1 MKASTRNW
9 IVMLGC
15 VAVLS
20 AGVAFA
26 ADWPQWRGT
35 NGDAKVSDFK
45 PPESWPKQLAEKWTV
60 TVGAGDAT
68 PALVGNHL
76 YVFSRQGADEVLRC
90 LDAETGKPVWEEKY
104 EPGVSVSGPAAAQ
117 HPGPRS
123 SPAVADGKV
132 ATLGV
137 SGVVSC
143 FDADSGKLLW
153 RKDPYK
159 SWPQFYAAASP
170 IIVNGMCIAQLGGRG
185 GGAIIAFDLTNG
197 DEKWRAEAGGP
208 AYASPAVMTAAGIQ
222 ELVAQTDKSLIGLS
236 LLDGKLLW
244 QIPTEPARM
253 SQNAV
258 TPVIDGDIVI
268 YSGQGKGTTAV
279 QIEKQGDEW
288 KPNQLWTNAQISSGF
303 ATPVMKDGQLFGLS
317 NRASFFCLDAKTGK
331 TLWTSPARRGERGFG
346 SIVDAGQIL
355 LALTPSADLIALKP
369 SDKEFSELASIKV
382 SDAQP
387 YAYPVVSGNRV
398 FIKGQDTV
406 SMYTIE

>member
-76 YVFSRQGADEVLRC
+76 YVFSRHGADEMLRC
-90 LDAETGKPVWEEKY
+90 LDAETGKPVWVEKY

-288 KPNQLWTNAQISSGF
+288 KPNQLWANAQISSGF

-355 LALTPSADLIALKP
+355 LALTPSAELIALKP